1 MVMDE
6 ATAAKVDHLDLAAR
20 VRLDQDVL
28 WLQVAVDQL
37 EVVTEGQRFQNLL
50 RNLLESWNVEVKLFL
65 DLSVIL

>member
-6 ATAAKVDHLDLAAR
+6 ATASKVDHLDLAAR

>member
-1 MVMDE
+1 MDE
-6 ATAAKVDHLDLAAR
+6 ATAAKVDHLDLAVR

>member
-6 ATAAKVDHLDLAAR
+6 ATAAKVDHLDLAVR